1 MIKSDRLISYYSP
14 KDEFI
19 MKKISLFVTILLATG
34 PMVFGQIDVSEL
46 NKPGELLSQAN
57 LNIENGN
64 YEQAVQELI
73 AAIRL
78 NPKIREM
85 YLSLNTACSHT
96 NQTVLLKSYL
106 QKAKTIFE
114 EDDEI
119 CYYLGNIYQNEN
131 NLPKAI
137 QEYTLAIQ
145 YSKKNGEDYELV
157 YAYYQNRA
165 SCYLKGNEFAKAI
178 PDFNY
183 ALKLNQEN
191 GAIYANRGIAY
202 YKTGK
207 LTEACQDWRKASK
220 LGVSGASTYLKRYCK

>member
-1 MIKSDRLISYYSP
+1 MRKLC
-14 KDEFI
+14 
-19 MKKISLFVTILLATG
+19 LFLILLLPIGKITL
-34 PMVFGQIDVSEL
+34 GQVEL
-46 NKPGELLSQAN
+46 KAINKPIDLLNDAN
-57 LNIENGN
+57 NDIENGN
-64 YEQAVQELI
+64 YEQAVQKLI
-73 AAIRL
+73 ASIRL
-78 NPKIREM
+78 QPKIRDA

-96 NQTVLLKSYL
+96 NQTAILKSYL

-131 NLPKAI
+131 NLAKAI
-137 QEYTLAIQ
+137 QEYTLAIK

-165 SCYLKGNEFAKAI
+165 SCYLKLNEFAKAI

-191 GAIYANRGIAY
+191 ETIYVNRGIAY

-207 LTEACQDWRKASK
+207 RTEACQDWRKASK
-220 LGVSGASTYLKRYCK
+220 LGNSSASVYLRKYCR

>member
-1 MIKSDRLISYYSP
+1 MRKLC
-14 KDEFI
+14 
-19 MKKISLFVTILLATG
+19 LFLILLLPIGKITL
-34 PMVFGQIDVSEL
+34 GQVEL
-46 NKPGELLSQAN
+46 KAMNKPIDLLNDAN
-57 LNIENGN
+57 NDIENGN
-64 YEQAVQELI
+64 YEQAVQKLI
-73 AAIRL
+73 ASIRL
-78 NPKIREM
+78 QPKIRDA

-96 NQTVLLKSYL
+96 NQTAILKSYL

-131 NLPKAI
+131 NLAKAI
-137 QEYTLAIQ
+137 QEYTLAIK

-165 SCYLKGNEFAKAI
+165 SCYLKLNEFAKAI

-191 GAIYANRGIAY
+191 ETIYVNRGIAY

-207 LTEACQDWRKASK
+207 RTEACQDWRKASK
-220 LGVSGASTYLKRYCK
+220 LGNSSASVYLRKYCR